1 MSLYSFFFYFL
12 LFIIYSIAG
21 WLMEVIAV
29 GIEKRKFINR
39 GFFIGP
45 YCPIYGFSALI
56 MLFLFKDYKND
67 PFVLFI
73 MTAFVCTFFEYVT
86 SFIME
91 KLFKARWWDYSHK
104 TFNINGRVC
113 LENSVIFG
121 ILGLALITVINPFV
135 MDLLS
140 KVSNGLVIYISSILL
155 IAFIVDNIVSF
166 NIISKFK
173 STATSVIKDNT
184 EEISEKIREI
194 LKKKSILSRRLVNA
208 FPNVKAILP
217 DIKAKY
223 EEQKRKLKEKLNS

>member
-1 MSLYSFFFYFL
+1 MSIYSFFFYFL
-12 LFIIYSIAG
+12 LFMIYSIAG

-56 MLFLFKDYKND
+56 MLFLFKDYKTD

-223 EEQKRKLKEKLNS
+223 EEQKRKLKEKLNN

>member
-1 MSLYSFFFYFL
+1 M
-12 LFIIYSIAG
+12 IYSISG
-21 WLMEVIAV
+21 WLMEVVAV

-56 MLFLFKDYKND
+56 MLFLFKDYTND

-73 MTAFVCTFFEYVT
+73 MTAFVCTFFEYIT

-121 ILGLALITVINPFV
+121 LLGLALITIINPFV
-135 MDLLS
+135 TNFLS
-140 KVSNGLVIYISSILL
+140 NLPHMVIIYVSSILL
-155 IAFIVDNIVSF
+155 VAFIVDNIVSF

-173 STATSVIKDNT
+173 STASSVIKDNT

-194 LKKKSILSRRLVNA
+194 LKKRSILSRRLVNA

-217 DIKAKY
+217 DIRAKY
-223 EEQKRKLKEKLNS
+223 EEQKRKLKEKIK

>member
-1 MSLYSFFFYFL
+1 MTIYLFFFYFL
-12 LFIIYSIAG
+12 LFMIYSISG
-21 WLMEVIAV
+21 WLMEVVAV

-56 MLFLFKDYKND
+56 MLFLFKDYTND

-73 MTAFVCTFFEYVT
+73 MTAFVCTFFEYIT

-121 ILGLALITVINPFV
+121 LLGLALITIINPFV
-135 MDLLS
+135 TNFLS
-140 KVSNGLVIYISSILL
+140 NLPHMVIIYVSSILL
-155 IAFIVDNIVSF
+155 VAFIVDNIVSF

-173 STATSVIKDNT
+173 STASSVIKDNT

-217 DIKAKY
+217 DIRAKY
-223 EEQKRKLKEKLNS
+223 EEQKRKLKEKIK

>member
-1 MSLYSFFFYFL
+1 MTIYLFFFYFL
-12 LFIIYSIAG
+12 LFMIYSISG
-21 WLMEVIAV
+21 WLMEVVAV

-56 MLFLFKDYKND
+56 MLFLFKDYTND

-73 MTAFVCTFFEYVT
+73 MTAFVCTFFEYIT

-121 ILGLALITVINPFV
+121 LLGLALITIINPFV
-135 MDLLS
+135 TNFLS
-140 KVSNGLVIYISSILL
+140 NLPHMVIIYVSSILL
-155 IAFIVDNIVSF
+155 VAFIVDNIVSF

-173 STATSVIKDNT
+173 STASSVLKDNT

-194 LKKKSILSRRLVNA
+194 LKKRSILSRRLVNA

-217 DIKAKY
+217 DIRAKY
-223 EEQKRKLKEKLNS
+223 EEQKRKLKEKIK